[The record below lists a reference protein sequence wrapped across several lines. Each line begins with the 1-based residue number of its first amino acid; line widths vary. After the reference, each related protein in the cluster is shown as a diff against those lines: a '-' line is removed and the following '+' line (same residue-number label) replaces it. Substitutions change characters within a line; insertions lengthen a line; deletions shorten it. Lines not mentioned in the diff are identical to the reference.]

1 MICLQPSLPIPGKE
15 AYLPEIGFWQVH
27 DLLRGPSALHR
38 SVREGKDGVALLE
51 VLQSFPC
58 LLHRPH
64 WVIGPYFGM
73 GKTFREAFDLQQ
85 STQRNDN
92 LTKVKVETVF
102 RILLLR
108 HFYHLSC
115 ISAQFGA
122 PWTPTQWGQQVSEGS
137 AKPRAVR
144 LAVIC
149 QSGEG
154 MRPRETPGLCGLET
168 RIWTSLPTVR
178 VRTRSQPYFLFGEQ
192 VFLLGRRR
200 TTGRT
205 KSPTISNSK
214 IKLPCNWLDQAKR
227 LIKAAKAGN

>member
-73 GKTFREAFDLQQ
+73 GKTFREASDLQQ
-85 STQRNDN
+85 STQRNDH

-122 PWTPTQWGQQVSEGS
+122 PWTPTQWGQQWV
-137 AKPRAVR
+137 RA
-144 LAVIC
+144 LL
-149 QSGEG
+149 SPE
-154 MRPRETPGLCGLET
+154 LCGLQSSAKVERGWGRGRPRASAAWRPEFGPLFPLLEWGQEASLTSFLENKFSYWEGEEQQAEPRAPLSVIAKLNYPVTGWT
-168 RIWTSLPTVR
+168 RPSAW
-178 VRTRSQPYFLFGEQ
+178 
-192 VFLLGRRR
+192 
-200 TTGRT
+200 
-205 KSPTISNSK
+205 
-214 IKLPCNWLDQAKR
+214 
-227 LIKAAKAGN
+227 